1 MYVNVFLMS
10 LSDISI
16 LKAVFESTADGLLIV
31 ANDGKV
37 IEYNHR
43 FAEIWKIPASIFETH
58 DDEKILNFILNQLI
72 SPEKFI
78 AKVKELYKDP
88 EAVSNDT
95 VEFLDGRF
103 FERFSRPLK
112 VGQTIMGRVWS
123 FRDVTDYK
131 KSQEF
136 FSAIAHLSPD
146 IVSLID
152 ESGKL
157 VFNSKAAERI
167 HGYAPDELI
176 GKNTLSLIHNEDQ
189 KKVSEA
195 MEEVLS
201 KPGSIQTVEYRYLNK
216 DGSWSW
222 MEAAACN
229 QIHNPLIRG
238 LVTISREIENR
249 KKLENDL
256 NRTVKER
263 DEFISIASHELKTP
277 ITSILLQLQMLQRYK
292 MKLPSSGET
301 KRFEDLDGLI
311 DQVQSMQRL
320 IDDLLS
326 ISRIRTGKLSM
337 EFEEH
342 NFSLLVQ
349 KIIERFQG
357 VFEAAACTLDVKVED
372 EIFIVC
378 DKTRISQVL
387 FNLMTN
393 AAKYAPGTLI
403 QIALKK
409 QDSTA
414 VFSIRDHGKG
424 IPEDQKEFIFGLFE
438 RASGNDYIT
447 GLGIGLFISR
457 NIVEGHKGSIF
468 VQSEH
473 GKGAEFIF
481 NLPLKV
487 CP

>member
-1 MYVNVFLMS
+1 MNL
-10 LSDISI
+10 DNISI

-31 ANDGKV
+31 GNDGKV

-43 FAEIWKIPASIFETH
+43 FAEVWKIPASVLETQ
-58 DDEKILNFILNQLI
+58 DDEKLLSFILNQLI
-72 SPEKFI
+72 HPEKFI
-78 AKVKELYKDP
+78 AKVKELYQDP
-88 EAVSNDT
+88 EAISNDT

-103 FERFSRPLK
+103 FERYSRPLK
-112 VGQTIMGRVWS
+112 VGQITMGRVWS

-152 ESGKL
+152 ETGKL
-157 VFNSKAAERI
+157 LFNSKAAERI

-176 GKNTLSLIHNEDQ
+176 GKNTLSLIHDEDQ
-189 KKVSEA
+189 NKVSEA
-195 MEEVLS
+195 MAKVLS
-201 KPGSIQTVEYRYLNK
+201 VPGSIQTVEYRYRNK

-238 LVTISREIENR
+238 LVTISREIGNR

-256 NRTVKER
+256 TRTVKER

-292 MKLPSSGET
+292 KMKTPATTDT
-301 KRFEDLDGLI
+301 KRFENLDGLV

-342 NFSLLVQ
+342 NFSDLLLTT
-349 KIIERFQG
+349 IERFKG
-357 VFEAAACTLDVKVED
+357 VFEEANCSLDVKIEED
-372 EIFIVC
+372 IFITC
-378 DKTRISQVL
+378 DKIRISQVL

-403 QIALKK
+403 KIALTK
-409 QDSTA
+409 QDSS
-414 VFSIRDHGKG
+414 VSFSIRDHGNG

-438 RASGNDYIT
+438 RASENNCVT

-457 NIVEGHKGSIF
+457 NIVEGHKGTIY

-481 NLPLKV
+481 KLPLMRTS
-487 CP
+487 